1 MKLLY
6 KLSIVTIVIL
16 LIGMIGM
23 IWWCMRKRYVEK
35 FEDNN
40 TQSIISSF
48 SRTVDQMLMRQ
59 AMDNVVKPDEKPV
72 DEMNENNS
80 A

>member
-6 KLSIVTIVIL
+6 KISIVTIVVL
-16 LIGMIGM
+16 LIGMVG
-23 IWWCMRKRYVEK
+23 WCMRKRYVEK

-59 AMDNVVKPDEKPV
+59 AMDNVEGPD
-72 DEMNENNS
+72 DETNENNS

>member
-6 KLSIVTIVIL
+6 KLSIVTIVVMI
-16 LIGMIGM
+16 ISMIG
-23 IWWCMRKRYVEK
+23 WCIRKRYVEK
-35 FEDNN
+35 FEDND
-40 TQSIISSF
+40 THSIISSF

-59 AMDNVVKPDEKPV
+59 TMDEIEIVEDDKIS
-72 DEMNENNS
+72 ENNS

>member
-6 KLSIVTIVIL
+6 KLSLVTIVVL
-16 LIGMIGM
+16 LIGMVG
-23 IWWCMRKRYVEK
+23 WCMRKRYVEK

-48 SRTVDQMLMRQ
+48 SKTVDQMLMRQ
-59 AMDNVVKPDEKPV
+59 AMDNVEESDDET
-72 DEMNENNS
+72 NENNS

>member
-6 KLSIVTIVIL
+6 KLSIVTIVVL
-16 LIGMIGM
+16 LIGMVA
-23 IWWCMRKRYVEK
+23 WCMRKRYVEK

-59 AMDNVVKPDEKPV
+59 AMDNVEEADDET
-72 DEMNENNS
+72 NENNS

>member
-6 KLSIVTIVIL
+6 KISIVTIVVL
-16 LIGMIGM
+16 LIGMVV
-23 IWWCMRKRYVEK
+23 WCMRKRYVEK

-59 AMDNVVKPDEKPV
+59 AMDNVEESDDET
-72 DEMNENNS
+72 NENNS

>member
-6 KLSIVTIVIL
+6 KISIVTIVVL
-16 LIGMIGM
+16 LIGMVG
-23 IWWCMRKRYVEK
+23 WCMRKRYVEK

-59 AMDNVVKPDEKPV
+59 AMDNVEESDDET
-72 DEMNENNS
+72 NENNS

>member
-6 KLSIVTIVIL
+6 KISIVTIVVL
-16 LIGMIGM
+16 LIGMVG
-23 IWWCMRKRYVEK
+23 WFMRKRYVEK
-35 FEDNN
+35 FEDDN

-48 SRTVDQMLMRQ
+48 SKTVDQMLMRQ
-59 AMDNVVKPDEKPV
+59 AMDNVEESDDET
-72 DEMNENNS
+72 NENNS

>member
-6 KLSIVTIVIL
+6 KLSIVTIIVL
-16 LIGMIGM
+16 LIGMVV
-23 IWWCMRKRYVEK
+23 WCMRKRYVEK

-59 AMDNVVKPDEKPV
+59 SMDNVEEADDET
-72 DEMNENNS
+72 NENNS

>member
-6 KLSIVTIVIL
+6 KISIVTIVVL
-16 LIGMIGM
+16 LIGMVG
-23 IWWCMRKRYVEK
+23 WCMRKRYVEK
-35 FEDNN
+35 FEDDN

-48 SRTVDQMLMRQ
+48 SKTVDQMLMRQ
-59 AMDNVVKPDEKPV
+59 AMDNVEESDDET
-72 DEMNENNS
+72 NENNS

>member
-6 KLSIVTIVIL
+6 KLSIVTIVAL
-16 LIGMIGM
+16 LIGMVG
-23 IWWCMRKRYVEK
+23 WCMRKRYVEK

-59 AMDNVVKPDEKPV
+59 AMDNVVEPDEKPV
-72 DEMNENNS
+72 DEINENNS

>member
-6 KLSIVTIVIL
+6 KISIVTIVVL
-16 LIGMIGM
+16 LIGMVG
-23 IWWCMRKRYVEK
+23 WCMRKRYVEK

-59 AMDNVVKPDEKPV
+59 AMDNVEGPD
-72 DEMNENNS
+72 DETNESNS

>member
-6 KLSIVTIVIL
+6 KLSIVSLLVL
-16 LIGMIGM
+16 LIGMVV
-23 IWWCMRKRYVEK
+23 WCMRKRYVEK

-40 TQSIISSF
+40 TQSIIASF
-48 SRTVDQMLMRQ
+48 SKTVDQMLMRQ
-59 AMDNVVKPDEKPV
+59 SMDNIQDDDET
-72 DEMNENNS
+72 NENNS